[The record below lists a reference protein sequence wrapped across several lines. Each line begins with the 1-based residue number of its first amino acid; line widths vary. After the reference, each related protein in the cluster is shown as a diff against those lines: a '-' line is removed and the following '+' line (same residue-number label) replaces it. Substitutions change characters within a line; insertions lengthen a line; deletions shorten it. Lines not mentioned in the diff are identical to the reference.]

1 MLLGEYLLR
10 DGYSE
15 CVAEVGAE
23 RAGLLALDG
32 ELPCPA
38 AEDAAQLRGASA
50 PRRAVRDKAL
60 VFLRGRSNYGV
71 WDFFVVFFF
80 SFAFLYIYF

>member
-1 MLLGEYLLR
+1 MR

-38 AEDAAQLRGASA
+38 AEDVAQLRGASA
-50 PRRAVRDKAL
+50 LRRAVRDKAL

-80 SFAFLYIYF
+80 PLLFYIYIFD

>member
-1 MLLGEYLLR
+1 MR

-80 SFAFLYIYF
+80 PLLFYIYIFD